1 MLTFNYGSPYF
12 WDKVVLTKFI
22 SGCPMDW
29 DLISGTSWFYKSKT
43 EKVQEAESLPFCPTD
58 AAFFVHISVLFT
70 HPWSKLMPENLFAGI
85 SLQSPQSATTP
96 WILALDSVLLPY
108 LQSKVE
114 TIFFP
119 SGLLRWAHKAQTA
132 RRNFC
137 PFATI
142 SISDNTDNT
151 AW

>member
-1 MLTFNYGSPYF
+1 MLTFNYESPSPF
-12 WDKVVLTKFI
+12 WDKIVLTKFI
-22 SGCPMDW
+22 NGCPMDW

-43 EKVQEAESLPFCPTD
+43 EKVTGGGKSAILSNWCCLLC
-58 AAFFVHISVLFT
+58 ISVLFT